1 MKRKNQLDDD
11 NSNIKKVRFVKLNKR
26 CADNYVFYEEEGGAS
41 DGEEYYDRRKK
52 VKLLNGFIKLKS
64 TILEN
69 KNKNKNIPFYIN

>member
-11 NSNIKKVRFVKLNKR
+11 NSNIKKVRFVNLNKR
-26 CADNYVFYEEEGGAS
+26 CADEYMFYEEEGGAS
-41 DGEEYYDRRKK
+41 DGEEYYDCRKK

>member
-11 NSNIKKVRFVKLNKR
+11 NSNIKKVRFVNLNKR
-26 CADNYVFYEEEGGAS
+26 CADEYVCYEDEGGAS
-41 DGEEYYDRRKK
+41 DGEEYYDRRKR

-64 TILEN
+64 AILEN